1 MLASIDVLLD
11 ERECPPMGK
20 GARLR
25 RDRAEKREQEAAR
38 PMQGLFG
45 LQPQGG
51 PFGAAPRWKQPSSP
65 DEAIRQ
71 MAQFMQSM
79 PRLIVCGRLDMEPL
93 TEVQR
98 HGLLSGINLFDAL
111 ETVARLQGQWDVA
124 FTTDQRPDIVEAEF
138 LGAGNGKACQRAR
151 KRVTEHHDLLVSPR
165 ATAQLQREIIESASV
180 EGAAEAIDRNTL
192 VHILL
197 SITSEQNSVPG
208 FAGDVPT
215 PEEIAKVEREMP
227 KDNLEELLEYA
238 RKFIPDEVASN
249 LFNMPAKY
257 EMVLSNTYDLW
268 FAPWVEKSKTT
279 GLGATPAEAFKI
291 GTGVELLDLLR
302 LGHRIVK
309 RSSGDHQVRFTR
321 DELVADGVSDAAI
334 DYLINHM
341 ALTLEGYKKALAAD
355 REAGDTTHQRFT
367 FTKYPFIAVDG
378 STIVMIRHQWAME
391 RLCGATLYHEAWYN
405 LSTQSRGLGDRFKN
419 AMNEAFEVFVGGI
432 LHRIAAKGK
441 GIQKIVD
448 EAEMQ
453 AAWTEQKGK
462 MPSVCDWMLLGEGH
476 CVVIDA
482 TNHAVK
488 ADAAQGLA
496 TFEEFAAD
504 IDKIYVEGKF
514 KQLLSTIDLA
524 KKHGGWDGD
533 VVNDDTNFVPLV
545 VIPDTGVPTGIIT
558 NFDITERGRKVF
570 QHLQPHVYPAGL
582 ITVSDVQLLE
592 GMADFALSLP
602 QGPRDDRNMMKLLAG
617 WRHAVISQG
626 DSSLQ
631 IFLHRRGFPLP
642 LSRHI
647 LVNSRKVMKLLD
659 AS

>member
-1 MLASIDVLLD
+1 M
-11 ERECPPMGK
+11 E
-20 GARLR
+20 
-25 RDRAEKREQEAAR
+25 RAEKGEQEAAR
-38 PMQGLFG
+38 PMRGIFG

-51 PFGAAPRWKQPSSP
+51 PFGAVPRWKQPSSP

-71 MAQFMQSM
+71 MTQFMQSR
-79 PRLIVCGRLDMEPL
+79 PQLIVCGRLGLKPL
-93 TEVQR
+93 SEMQR
-98 HGLLSGINLFDAL
+98 RELLGGINLFDAL
-111 ETVARLQGQWDVA
+111 ETVARLQGQWDIA

-138 LGAGNGKACQRAR
+138 LGAGDGEACQRAR

-180 EGAAEAIDRNTL
+180 EETAASIDRNTL
-192 VHILL
+192 VHLLL

-215 PEEIAKVEREMP
+215 SDEIAKVEREMP
-227 KDNLEELLEYA
+227 TNSMEELLEYA

-249 LFNMPAKY
+249 LYNMPAKY

-268 FAPWVEKSKTT
+268 FAPWAEKSKTT

-334 DYLINHM
+334 DYLIGHM
-341 ALTLEGYKKALAAD
+341 ALTLEGYREALAAD
-355 REAGDTTHQRFT
+355 REAGDIAHQRFT
-367 FTKYPFIAVDG
+367 FTQYPFIAVGD
-378 STIVMIRHQWAME
+378 SAIVMIRHQWAME
-391 RLCGATLYHEAWYN
+391 RLCGATLYHEAWYS
-405 LSTQSRGLGDRFKN
+405 LGSQSRGLGDRFKN
-419 AMNEAFEVFVGGI
+419 AMNEAFEIFVSGI

-453 AAWTEQKGK
+453 AAWTEKKDQT
-462 MPSVCDWMLLGEGH
+462 PSVCDWMLLGEGH

-496 TFEEFAAD
+496 TFDEFAAD
-504 IDKIYVEGKF
+504 IDKIYVESKF
-514 KQLLSTIDLA
+514 KQLVSTIDLA
-524 KKHGGWDGD
+524 KKHGGWDGE

-545 VIPDTGVPTGIIT
+545 VIPDTGVPAGIIT
-558 NFDITERGRKVF
+558 NFDIIERGRKVF
-570 QHLQPHVYPAGL
+570 GHLQPHVYPPGL

-602 QGPRDDRNMMKLLAG
+602 QRPGDDRNMMKLLAG

-631 IFLHRRGFPLP
+631 IFLHRRGLPLP

-647 LVNSRKVMKLLD
+647 LVNSHKVMKLLD
-659 AS
+659 GS

>member
-1 MLASIDVLLD
+1 
-11 ERECPPMGK
+11 MGK
-20 GARLR
+20 SARIR
-25 RDRAEKREQEAAR
+25 RERAEKREQEAAR
-38 PMQGLFG
+38 PMRGLFG

-51 PFGAAPRWKQPSSP
+51 PFAAAPRWKQPSSP
-65 DEAIRQ
+65 DEALQQ
-71 MAQFMQSM
+71 MTQFMQSM
-79 PRLIVCGRLDMEPL
+79 PQLIVCGRLGLKPL
-93 TEVQR
+93 SEMQR
-98 HGLLSGINLFDAL
+98 RELLSSADLFDAL
-111 ETVARLQGQWDVA
+111 ETVARLQGRWDIA
-124 FTTDQRPDIVEAEF
+124 FTTTQRPDLVEAEF
-138 LGAGNGKACQRAR
+138 LGAGSGEACRRAR
-151 KRVTEHHDLLVSPR
+151 KRVTEHHDLLISPR

-180 EGAAEAIDRNTL
+180 QESAEPIDRNTL

-208 FAGDVPT
+208 FASDVPT
-215 PEEIAKVEREMP
+215 PDEIAKIEREMP
-227 KDNLEELLEYA
+227 KNSLEELLEYA

-249 LFNMPAKY
+249 LYNMPAKY

-268 FAPWVEKSKTT
+268 FAPWAEKSKTT
-279 GLGATPAEAFKI
+279 GLGATPAEAFKT

-321 DELVADGVSDAAI
+321 DELVADGVTDAAI
-334 DYLINHM
+334 DYLIGHM
-341 ALTLEGYKKALAAD
+341 ALTLDEYRKALAAD
-355 REAGDTTHQRFT
+355 REAGGIAHQRFT
-367 FTKYPFIAVDG
+367 FTQYPFITVDD
-378 STIVMIRHQWAME
+378 STIAMIRHQWAME
-391 RLCGATLYHEAWYN
+391 RLCGATLYHEAWYS
-405 LSTQSRGLGDRFKN
+405 LSSQSRGLGDRFKN

-441 GIQKIVD
+441 GIQKIAD

-453 AAWTEQKGK
+453 AAWTEKK
-462 MPSVCDWMLLGEGH
+462 DKTPSVCDWMLLGEGH

-514 KQLLSTIDLA
+514 KQLLSTTDLA
-524 KKHGGWDGD
+524 KKHGGWGGE
-533 VVNDDTNFVPLV
+533 VVNEDTNFVPLV

-592 GMADFALSLP
+592 GMADFALSMP
-602 QGPRDDRNMMKLLAG
+602 QGPGTDRNMMKLLAG
-617 WRHAVISQG
+617 WRHVVVSQG

-647 LVNSRKVMKLLD
+647 LDISHKVMKLLD
-659 AS
+659 GS

>member
-1 MLASIDVLLD
+1 
-11 ERECPPMGK
+11 MGK
-20 GARLR
+20 GARIR
-25 RDRAEKREQEAAR
+25 RERAEKREQEAAR
-38 PMQGLFG
+38 PMRGLFG
-45 LQPQGG
+45 LEPQGG
-51 PFGAAPRWKQPSSP
+51 PFGAAPRWKQPSTP
-65 DEAIRQ
+65 DEAFQQ

-79 PRLIVCGRLDMEPL
+79 PQLIVCGRLGLKPL
-93 TEVQR
+93 SEMQR
-98 HGLLSGINLFDAL
+98 RELLSGADLFDAL
-111 ETVARLQGQWDVA
+111 ETVARLQGRWDIA
-124 FTTDQRPDIVEAEF
+124 FTTTQRPDLVEAEF
-138 LGAGNGKACQRAR
+138 LGAGSGEACRRAR
-151 KRVTEHHDLLVSPR
+151 KRVTEHHDLLISPR

-180 EGAAEAIDRNTL
+180 QESAEPIDRNTL

-215 PEEIAKVEREMP
+215 PVEIAKIKREMP
-227 KDNLEELLEYA
+227 RNSLEELLEYA

-249 LFNMPAKY
+249 LYNMPAKY

-268 FAPWVEKSKTT
+268 FAPWAEKSKTT
-279 GLGATPAEAFKI
+279 GLGATPAEAFKT

-309 RSSGDHQVRFTR
+309 RSSADQQVRFTR
-321 DELVADGVSDAAI
+321 DELVADGVTDAAI
-334 DYLINHM
+334 DYLIGHM
-341 ALTLEGYKKALAAD
+341 ALTLDEYRKALAAD
-355 REAGDTTHQRFT
+355 REAGDIAHQRFT
-367 FTKYPFIAVDG
+367 FTQYPFIAVDD

-391 RLCGATLYHEAWYN
+391 RLCGATLYHEAWYS
-405 LSTQSRGLGDRFKN
+405 LSAQSRGLGDRFKN
-419 AMNEAFEVFVGGI
+419 AMNEAFEVFVGGV
-432 LHRIAAKGK
+432 LHRIASKGK
-441 GIQKIVD
+441 GMQKIVD

-453 AAWTEQKGK
+453 AAWTEKK
-462 MPSVCDWMLLGEGH
+462 DKTPSVCDWMLLGEGH

-514 KQLLSTIDLA
+514 KQLLSTIDLV
-524 KKHGGWDGD
+524 KKHGGWDGE
-533 VVNDDTNFVPLV
+533 VVNEDTNFVPLV

-592 GMADFALSLP
+592 GMADFALSMP
-602 QGPRDDRNMMKLLAG
+602 QGPGTDRNMMKLLAG
-617 WRHAVISQG
+617 WRHAVVSQG

-631 IFLHRRGFPLP
+631 VFLHRRGFPLP

-647 LVNSRKVMKLLD
+647 LDISRKIMKLLD
-659 AS
+659 GS

>member
-1 MLASIDVLLD
+1 
-11 ERECPPMGK
+11 
-20 GARLR
+20 
-25 RDRAEKREQEAAR
+25 
-38 PMQGLFG
+38 
-45 LQPQGG
+45 
-51 PFGAAPRWKQPSSP
+51 
-65 DEAIRQ
+65 

-79 PRLIVCGRLDMEPL
+79 PQLIVCGRLGLKPL
-93 TEVQR
+93 SEMQR
-98 HGLLSGINLFDAL
+98 RELLSGADLFDAL
-111 ETVARLQGQWDVA
+111 ETVARLQGRWDIA
-124 FTTDQRPDIVEAEF
+124 FTTTQRPDLVEAEF
-138 LGAGNGKACQRAR
+138 LGAGSGEACRRAR
-151 KRVTEHHDLLVSPR
+151 KRVTEHHDLLISPR

-180 EGAAEAIDRNTL
+180 QESAEPIDRNTL

-215 PEEIAKVEREMP
+215 PVEIAKIKREMP
-227 KDNLEELLEYA
+227 RNSLEELLEYA

-249 LFNMPAKY
+249 LYNMPAKY

-268 FAPWVEKSKTT
+268 FAPWAEKSKTT
-279 GLGATPAEAFKI
+279 GLGATPAEAFKT

-309 RSSGDHQVRFTR
+309 RSSADQQVRFTR
-321 DELVADGVSDAAI
+321 DELVADGVTDAAI
-334 DYLINHM
+334 DYLIGHM
-341 ALTLEGYKKALAAD
+341 ALTLDEYRKALAAD
-355 REAGDTTHQRFT
+355 REAGDIAHQRFT
-367 FTKYPFIAVDG
+367 FTQYPFIAVDD

-391 RLCGATLYHEAWYN
+391 RLCGATLYHEAWYS
-405 LSTQSRGLGDRFKN
+405 LSAQSRGLGDRFKN
-419 AMNEAFEVFVGGI
+419 AMNEAFEVFVGGV
-432 LHRIAAKGK
+432 LHRIASKGK
-441 GIQKIVD
+441 GMQKIVD

-453 AAWTEQKGK
+453 AAWTEKK
-462 MPSVCDWMLLGEGH
+462 DKTPSVCDWMLLGEGH

-514 KQLLSTIDLA
+514 KQLLSTIDLV
-524 KKHGGWDGD
+524 KKHGGWDGE
-533 VVNDDTNFVPLV
+533 VVNEDTNFVPLV

-592 GMADFALSLP
+592 GMADFALSMP
-602 QGPRDDRNMMKLLAG
+602 QGPGTDRNMMKLLAG
-617 WRHAVISQG
+617 WRHAVVSQG

-631 IFLHRRGFPLP
+631 VFLHRRGFPLP

-647 LVNSRKVMKLLD
+647 LDISRKIMKLLD
-659 AS
+659 GS

>member
-1 MLASIDVLLD
+1 MKPPWRQLVFWGCNHRVALLAQ
-11 ERECPPMGK
+11 PP
-20 GARLR
+20 
-25 RDRAEKREQEAAR
+25 
-38 PMQGLFG
+38 
-45 LQPQGG
+45 
-51 PFGAAPRWKQPSSP
+51 PRKQPSTL
-65 DEAIRQ
+65 DEAIEQKR
-71 MAQFMQSM
+71 QFMETM
-79 PRLIVCGRLDMEPL
+79 PQLIVCGRVGLVPL
-93 TEVQR
+93 TEAR
-98 HGLLSGINLFDAL
+98 RRALISGINLFDAL

-138 LGAGNGKACQRAR
+138 LSGGEGEACQRAR
-151 KRVTEHHDLLVSPR
+151 KRVTEQHDLLVSPR
-165 ATAQLQREIIESASV
+165 AAAQLQREIIESASV
-180 EGAAEAIDRNTL
+180 EETAEAIDRNTL

-227 KDNLEELLEYA
+227 KDSLEELLEYA

-268 FAPWVEKSKTT
+268 FAPWAEKSKTT

-309 RSSGDHQVRFTR
+309 RSSSDHQVRFTR

-334 DYLINHM
+334 NYLINHM
-341 ALTLEGYKKALAAD
+341 ALTLEGYREALAAD
-355 REAGDTTHQRFT
+355 REAGDIAHQRFT
-367 FTKYPFIAVDG
+367 FTQYPFIAVDD

-391 RLCGATLYHEAWYN
+391 RLCGATLYHEAWYS
-405 LSTQSRGLGDRFKN
+405 LGTQSRGLGDRFKN
-419 AMNEAFEVFVGGI
+419 AMNEAFEIFVGGI
-432 LHRIAAKGK
+432 LHRTAEKGK
-441 GIQKIVD
+441 GIQKIVN

-453 AAWTEQKGK
+453 AAWTEKK
-462 MPSVCDWMLLGEGH
+462 DKTPSVCDWMLLGEGH

-496 TFEEFAAD
+496 TFDEYAAD

-524 KKHGGWDGD
+524 KKHGGWDGE

-558 NFDITERGRKVF
+558 NFDIVERGRKLF

-582 ITVSDVQLLE
+582 ITVADVQLIE
-592 GMADFALSLP
+592 GMTDFALSLP
-602 QGPRDDRNMMKLLAG
+602 QGPGTDRNMMKLLAG
-617 WRHAVISQG
+617 WRHAVVSEG

-642 LSRHI
+642 LSTHI
-647 LVNSRKVMKLLD
+647 LDNSRKVMKLFD
-659 AS
+659 ED

>member
-1 MLASIDVLLD
+1 M
-11 ERECPPMGK
+11 
-20 GARLR
+20 
-25 RDRAEKREQEAAR
+25 
-38 PMQGLFG
+38 
-45 LQPQGG
+45 
-51 PFGAAPRWKQPSSP
+51 
-65 DEAIRQ
+65 RQ
-71 MAQFMQSM
+71 MTQFMQSM
-79 PRLIVCGRLDMEPL
+79 PQLIVCGRLGLTPL
-93 TEVQR
+93 TGMQR
-98 HGLLSGINLFDAL
+98 RELLSGADLFDAL
-111 ETVARLQGQWDVA
+111 ETVSRLQGRWDVA
-124 FTTDQRPDIVEAEF
+124 FTTTQRPDVVEAEF
-138 LGAGNGKACQRAR
+138 LGAGRGEACRRAR
-151 KRVTEHHDLLVSPR
+151 KRVTEHHDLLISPR
-165 ATAQLQREIIESASV
+165 ATAQLLREIIESASV
-180 EGAAEAIDRNTL
+180 EESAEAIDRNTL

-215 PEEIAKVEREMP
+215 PDEIAKIEREMP
-227 KDNLEELLEYA
+227 KKSLEELLEYA

-249 LFNMPAKY
+249 LYNMPAKY

-268 FAPWVEKSKTT
+268 FAPWAEKSKTS

-291 GTGVELLDLLR
+291 GTAVELLDLLR

-321 DELVADGVSDAAI
+321 DELVADGAPDAAI
-334 DYLINHM
+334 DYLIGHM
-341 ALTLEGYKKALAAD
+341 ALTLEAYRKVLAAD
-355 REAGDTTHQRFT
+355 REAGDIAHQRFT
-367 FTKYPFIAVDG
+367 FTQYPFIALDAN
-378 STIVMIRHQWAME
+378 TIIMIRHQWAME
-391 RLCGATLYHEAWYN
+391 RLCGPTLYHEAWYA
-405 LSTQSRGLGDRFKN
+405 LGSQSSGLGNRFKN
-419 AMNEAFEVFVGGI
+419 AMNDVFEIFVGGI
-432 LHRIAAKGK
+432 LHRTAKKGK

-448 EAEMQ
+448 ESDMQ
-453 AAWTEQKGK
+453 VAWTEKK
-462 MPSVCDWMLLGEGH
+462 DRTPSVCDWMLLGEGH

-496 TFEEFAAD
+496 TFDELAAD
-504 IDKIYVEGKF
+504 IDKTYVEGKF

-524 KKHGGWDGD
+524 KKHGGWDGE

-602 QGPRDDRNMMKLLAG
+602 QGPGDDRNMMKLLAG
-617 WRHAVISQG
+617 WRHAVISRG

-659 AS
+659 TS

>member
-1 MLASIDVLLD
+1 
-11 ERECPPMGK
+11 MGK
-20 GARLR
+20 SARIR
-25 RDRAEKREQEAAR
+25 RERAEKREQEAAR
-38 PMQGLFG
+38 PMRGLFG

-51 PFGAAPRWKQPSSP
+51 PFAAAPRWKQPSSP
-65 DEAIRQ
+65 DEALQQ
-71 MAQFMQSM
+71 MTQFMQSM
-79 PRLIVCGRLDMEPL
+79 PQLIVCGRLGLKPL
-93 TEVQR
+93 SEMQR
-98 HGLLSGINLFDAL
+98 RELLSSADLFDAL
-111 ETVARLQGQWDVA
+111 ETVARLQGRWDIA
-124 FTTDQRPDIVEAEF
+124 FTTTQRPDLVEAEF
-138 LGAGNGKACQRAR
+138 LGAGSGEACRRAR
-151 KRVTEHHDLLVSPR
+151 KRVTEHHDLLISPR

-180 EGAAEAIDRNTL
+180 QESAEPIDRNTL

-208 FAGDVPT
+208 FASDVPT
-215 PEEIAKVEREMP
+215 PDEIAKIEREMP
-227 KDNLEELLEYA
+227 KNSLEELLEYA

-249 LFNMPAKY
+249 LYNMPAKY

-268 FAPWVEKSKTT
+268 FAPWAEKSKTT
-279 GLGATPAEAFKI
+279 GLGATPAEAFKT

-321 DELVADGVSDAAI
+321 DELVADGVTDAAI
-334 DYLINHM
+334 DYLIGHM
-341 ALTLEGYKKALAAD
+341 ALTLDEYRKALAAD
-355 REAGDTTHQRFT
+355 REAGGIAHQRFT
-367 FTKYPFIAVDG
+367 FTQYPFITVDD
-378 STIVMIRHQWAME
+378 STIAMIRHQWAME
-391 RLCGATLYHEAWYN
+391 RLCGATLYHEAWYS
-405 LSTQSRGLGDRFKN
+405 LSSQSRGLGDRFKN

-441 GIQKIVD
+441 GIQKIAD

-453 AAWTEQKGK
+453 AAWTEKK
-462 MPSVCDWMLLGEGH
+462 DKTPSVCDWMLLGEGH

-514 KQLLSTIDLA
+514 KQLLSTTDLA
-524 KKHGGWDGD
+524 KKHGGWGGE
-533 VVNDDTNFVPLV
+533 VVNEDTNFVPLV

-592 GMADFALSLP
+592 GMADFALSMP
-602 QGPRDDRNMMKLLAG
+602 QGPGTDRNMMKLLAG
-617 WRHAVISQG
+617 WRHAVVSQG

-647 LVNSRKVMKLLD
+647 LDISHKVMKLLD
-659 AS
+659 GS